1 MFGKQGF
8 VTVCLVILTALLITG
23 CFAPTTPTPVA
34 VTGVTLDQATMT
46 LTAGGATGTLVAT
59 VAPADATNQSVTWSS
74 SAPAVATVA
83 NGVVTPLTAGTTTIT
98 VETVDG
104 GLTATCT
111 VTVKLL
117 IVIPPPLLVIGASYG
132 GGIVAYILKSGD
144 PGYDPNVYH
153 GLIAATADQSAGIIW
168 ALPAYQGTSVPGTLL
183 TIGSGSANTDKIITQ
198 NGTGSAYAAGLARAY
213 SGGGYIDWYLPSKD
227 ELNKL
232 YLNRVAVGGFSDSNY
247 WSSSAYITDALYA
260 WGQYFGNGLQYGSY
274 KYLYKGV
281 RAVRAF

>member
-1 MFGKQGF
+1 MFSKKGF

-23 CFAPTTPTPVA
+23 CAPTTPVA
-34 VTGVTLDQATMT
+34 VTGVTLDSVTMT

-59 VAPADATNQSVTWSS
+59 VAPANAANKSVTWSS
-74 SAPAVATVA
+74 SVPAVATVA
-83 NGVVTPLTAGTTTIT
+83 NGVVTPVTTGTTTII
-98 VETVDG
+98 VATVDG
-104 GLTATCT
+104 GLTATCA

-198 NGTGSAYAAGLARAY
+198 NGTGSTYAAGLARAY

-232 YLNRVAVGGFSDSNY
+232 YLNRVAVGGFAGTY
-247 WSSSAYITDALYA
+247 YCSSSEYDANYA
-260 WGQYFGNGLQYGSY
+260 WNQNFNNGNQYDYG
-274 KYLYKGV
+274 KANTFRV